1 MRIKLIRSIIWLAAL
16 LGTTPMAAGSNW
28 QLSAGIATQTAPLY
42 QGSAEQELYL
52 LPAIAAVYPLADGGR
67 WYAGTVEGLGAEAN
81 WQPLTVGVAVG
92 YRNGLR
98 GAEKFGLLQDQ
109 PAMLDG
115 LLDPGGTAILKP
127 YISTLWPHWNARLEY
142 ERGLAQDNQG
152 ALLRLQLSYSQA
164 PSQRFGWN
172 TGLQASWADKHYM
185 DDYFGVSAAE
195 VRPDRSAYQGQAG
208 LLQFGIFAQLQ
219 VQSQPQ
225 QRWLLSVALHQLA
238 DELDGSALVQQQ
250 RQAELTLAYLWL
262 F

>member
-1 MRIKLIRSIIWLAAL
+1 MNIKPITAVIWLAAL
-16 LGTTPMAAGSNW
+16 LSAAPVAASSNW

-52 LPAIAAVYPLADGGR
+52 FPAIAAVYPLADGSR
-67 WYAGTVEGLGAEAN
+67 LYAGTVEGLGAEAN
-81 WQPLTVGVAVG
+81 WQQRTAGVALG

-109 PAMLDG
+109 PAMLEG

-127 YISTLWPHWNARLEY
+127 YVSTLWPHWNARLEY

-164 PSQRFGWN
+164 PAPRFGWN

-185 DDYFGVSAAE
+185 DDYFGVSGAE
-195 VRPDRSAYQGQAG
+195 VRPERSAYQGQAG

-238 DELDGSALVQQQ
+238 DELDGSTLVQQQ

>member
-1 MRIKLIRSIIWLAAL
+1 MNIKPITAVIWLAAL
-16 LGTTPMAAGSNW
+16 WSATSVAASSNW
-28 QLSAGIATQTAPLY
+28 QWSAGLATQTAPLY

-52 LPAIAAVYPLADGGR
+52 LPAMAAVYPLADGGR
-67 WYAGTVEGLGAEAN
+67 LYAGTVEGLGAEAN

-98 GAEKFGLLQDQ
+98 GAEKFGLLQDR
-109 PAMLDG
+109 PAMLNG

-127 YISTLWPHWNARLEY
+127 YLSTLWPHWNARLEY
-142 ERGLAQDNQG
+142 ERGLAQQNQG

-164 PSQRFGWN
+164 PSQTFGWN
-172 TGLQASWADKHYM
+172 TGLQASWADKRYM
-185 DDYFGVSAAE
+185 DDYFGVSVAE

-219 VQSQPQ
+219 VQLQPQ

-238 DELDGSALVQQQ
+238 DELNGSALVQQQ